1 MTGPAA
7 STLPDSGPHLE
18 RRLGFLQATALNM
31 TNMIGIGP
39 FITIPILMEKLNGGG
54 PQAMLGWLVAILV
67 AIPDGMV
74 WSELGAAYPGT
85 GGSYVYL
92 REGFGRETW
101 GRLMA
106 FLFIWQFILSGPLEI
121 ASGYIGFSQYLAF
134 LWPGMTPIQGKLVM
148 AALGVLTI
156 VLLYRHI
163 SFIGILSVALW
174 IVTLV
179 TVAAVIVTGAFKFNP
194 KVAFDFPPG
203 AFGFSWGALMG
214 LGAASRVGIYDYL
227 GYYNVCYIGEEVK
240 DPGRVIPRSILVS
253 LLGVALIYLAINFS
267 IIGIV
272 PWKEFVPATDPPA
285 PVASS
290 LMAKVY
296 GHPVASIFTG
306 LVLATAFGSVF
317 ALLLGYSR
325 IPYAAAR
332 EGYFF
337 KVFERLHPTKKFPH
351 FSLLLLGV
359 ISIGCTFIPLGD
371 VIDALLTTRILVQF
385 IGQIGAVMLLRRRAP
400 QLERP
405 YRIWLYPLPAFLA
418 LVGWLFVFVTNE
430 RKPLFVGAGTLALGI
445 VCFLIW
451 SRWTRRWP
459 FAAKS
464 PAVNPLSG

>member
-1 MTGPAA
+1 LEVTVPAA
-7 STLPDSGPHLE
+7 TVLPDSGPHLE

-31 TNMIGIGP
+31 INMIGIGP

-54 PQAMLGWLVAILV
+54 PQAMLGWLVAILIT
-67 AIPDGMV
+67 IPDGMV

-148 AALGVLTI
+148 AALGVFTM

-163 SFIGILSVALW
+163 SSIGILSVALW

-179 TVAAVIVTGAFKFNP
+179 SVAAVIVTGAFKFNP
-194 KVAFDFPPG
+194 KVAFAFPPG

-240 DPGRVIPRSILVS
+240 DPGRVIPKSILVS

-296 GHPVASIFTG
+296 GEPVASIFTG
-306 LVLATAFGSVF
+306 LVLTAAFGSVF
-317 ALLLGYSR
+317 SLLLGYSR

-385 IGQIGAVMLLRRRAP
+385 VGQIGAVMLLRRRAP

-405 YRIWLYPLPAFLA
+405 YRIWLYPVPAFLA
-418 LVGWLFVFVTNE
+418 LVGWLFVFVTSE
-430 RKPLFVGAGTLALGI
+430 RKPLLVGGGTLALGI

-459 FAAKS
+459 FGVKDQ
-464 PAVNPLSG
+464 